1 MPKDTAYAPAAALVL
16 LRCVQAALGLTATL
30 FAWVA
35 LTAYVSALTVLSLGT
50 FVVVL
55 LLMILVLEVVA
66 VRGLRRWAD
75 TDPDA

>member
-1 MPKDTAYAPAAALVL
+1 MPEPTAYAPAAALVL
-16 LRCVQAALGLTATL
+16 VRCVQAALGLTAVL

-35 LTAYVSALTVLSLGT
+35 LTSYLSALTVLT
-50 FVVVL
+50 FGVFVAVL

-66 VRGLRRWAD
+66 VRGLRRWTG